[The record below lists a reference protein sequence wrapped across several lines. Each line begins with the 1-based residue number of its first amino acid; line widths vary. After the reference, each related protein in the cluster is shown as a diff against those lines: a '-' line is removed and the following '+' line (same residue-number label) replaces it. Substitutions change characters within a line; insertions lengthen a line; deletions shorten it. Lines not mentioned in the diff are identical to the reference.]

1 MELITSLRKT
11 VVRLRSN
18 SRYEWGHMGFCN
30 CGHLAQTLTDRSPKE
45 IHQSAM
51 VREGDWLDQV
61 REYCPT
67 SGLLIDDVIGELI
80 AAGLTTADIGNL
92 ERLRDP
98 KVLERIPDRTHLIRN
113 NRDDLIL
120 YLETWGDL
128 LESEIAK
135 EGSTTFEK
143 AA

>member
-1 MELITSLRKT
+1 
-11 VVRLRSN
+11 
-18 SRYEWGHMGFCN
+18 
-30 CGHLAQTLTDRSPKE
+30 
-45 IHQSAM
+45 M
-51 VREGDWLDQV
+51 VREGDWLEQV